1 MDSRSGCCTLP
12 RTRMRM
18 MDKKLQGYVCFAFYI
33 ACIPLANWLIGHVGT
48 FCVPDGP
55 CMIPVWPGIAAP
67 SGVLAIGAALV
78 LRDLVQRRLGLSF
91 SLAAIVIGALVS
103 WAISPTALVVASVA
117 AFVFSETADA
127 LVFTPLQKR
136 GLLLAVAVSALAGIL
151 VDIVLLLQLAF
162 HSLDFL
168 AGQIIGKVW
177 AVLAAMPIIQFIR
190 WSDAEKALT

>member
-1 MDSRSGCCTLP
+1 
-12 RTRMRM
+12 M

-78 LRDLVQRRLGLSF
+78 LRDLVQRRLGLAF
-91 SLAAIVIGALVS
+91 SLAAIVIGALIS

-136 GLLLAVAVSALAGIL
+136 GLLLAVVVSSTGWYSGRQCFVLTSGFPQLGIFVRPDYWQALGGVGRHADHSIHPL
-151 VDIVLLLQLAF
+151 V
-162 HSLDFL
+162 
-168 AGQIIGKVW
+168 
-177 AVLAAMPIIQFIR
+177 
-190 WSDAEKALT
+190 

>member
-1 MDSRSGCCTLP
+1 
-12 RTRMRM
+12 M
-18 MDKKLQGYVCFAFYI
+18 MDKKLQGYICFAFYI

-55 CMIPVWPGIAAP
+55 CMIPVWPSIAAP

-78 LRDLVQRRLGLSF
+78 LRDLVQRRLGLGF
-91 SLAAIVIGALVS
+91 SLAAIMIGALIS
-103 WAISPTALVVASVA
+103 WAISPTALVVASVV

-151 VDIVLLLQLAF
+151 VDSVLFLQLAF

-168 AGQIIGKVW
+168 SGQIIGKLW

-190 WSDAEKALT
+190 WTDAKNALA

>member
-1 MDSRSGCCTLP
+1 
-12 RTRMRM
+12 M

-78 LRDLVQRRLGLSF
+78 LRDLVQRRLGLGF
-91 SLAAIVIGALVS
+91 SLAAIMIGALIS

-136 GLLLAVAVSALAGIL
+136 GLLLAVAVSTLAGIL
-151 VDIVLLLQLAF
+151 VDSVLFLQLAF

-168 AGQIIGKVW
+168 SGQIIGKVW

-190 WSDAEKALT
+190 WAEGKNALA

>member
-1 MDSRSGCCTLP
+1 MNY
-12 RTRMRM
+12 
-18 MDKKLQGYVCFAFYI
+18 KLQGYAFFALYMC
-33 ACIPLANWLIGHVGT
+33 CIPLANWLIGHWGT

-78 LRDLVQRRLGLSF
+78 LRDLVQRRLGLAF
-91 SLAAIVIGALVS
+91 SLAAIAIGAMIS
-103 WAISPTALVVASVA
+103 WAISPSTIVLASVA

-136 GLLLAVAVSALAGIL
+136 GLVIAVAVSALAGIV
-151 VDIVLLLQLAF
+151 VDSVLFLTLAF

-168 AGQIIGKVW
+168 TGQIIGKLW
-177 AVLAAMPIIQFIR
+177 AVLVSLPIVHLFRRADAMVGVV
-190 WSDAEKALT
+190 S

>member
-1 MDSRSGCCTLP
+1 MDR
-12 RTRMRM
+12 
-18 MDKKLQGYVCFAFYI
+18 KLQGYIFFALYV
-33 ACIPLANWLIGHVGT
+33 ACIPLANWLIGHLGT

-78 LRDLVQRRLGLSF
+78 LRDLVQRRLGLAF
-91 SLAAIVIGALVS
+91 SLVAIAIGAVIAWFIAPPSLV
-103 WAISPTALVVASVA
+103 IASVA

-136 GLLLAVAVSALAGIL
+136 GLLVAVAVSALAGIL
-151 VDIVLLLQLAF
+151 VDSVLFLQLAF

-168 AGQIIGKVW
+168 SGQIIGKLW
-177 AVLAAMPIIQFIR
+177 TVLVSLPIIQLIR
-190 WSDAEKALT
+190 RADARAGLAS

>member
-1 MDSRSGCCTLP
+1 
-12 RTRMRM
+12 M
-18 MDKKLQGYVCFAFYI
+18 MDRKLQGYIFFALYV
-33 ACIPLANWLIGHVGT
+33 ACIPLANWLIGHWGT

-78 LRDLVQRRLGLSF
+78 LRDLVQRRLGLVF
-91 SLAAIVIGALVS
+91 SLVAIAIGAVIS
-103 WAISPTALVVASVA
+103 WAISPPFLVIASVA

-151 VDIVLLLQLAF
+151 VDSVLFLQLAF
-162 HSLDFL
+162 HNLDFL
-168 AGQIIGKVW
+168 SGQIIGKLW
-177 AVLAAMPIIQFIR
+177 AVLVSLPIIQLIR
-190 WSDAEKALT
+190 RADANAGLAS

>member
-1 MDSRSGCCTLP
+1 
-12 RTRMRM
+12 M
-18 MDKKLQGYVCFAFYI
+18 MHKKLQGYVCFAFYI

-78 LRDLVQRRLGLSF
+78 LRDLVQRRLGVAF
-91 SLAAIVIGALVS
+91 SLAAIVIGALIS
-103 WAISPTALVVASVA
+103 WAVSPTALVVASVL

-151 VDIVLLLQLAF
+151 VDSVLFLQLAF

-168 AGQIIGKVW
+168 SGQIIGKVW

-190 WSDAEKALT
+190 WTDAKNALA

>member
-1 MDSRSGCCTLP
+1 MDR
-12 RTRMRM
+12 
-18 MDKKLQGYVCFAFYI
+18 KLQGYIFFALYV
-33 ACIPLANWLIGHVGT
+33 ACIPLANWLIGHWGT

-78 LRDLVQRRLGLSF
+78 LRDLVQRRLGLAF
-91 SLAAIVIGALVS
+91 SLCAIVIGAVISWFIAPPFLV
-103 WAISPTALVVASVA
+103 IASVA

-136 GLLLAVAVSALAGIL
+136 GLLVAVAVSALAGIL
-151 VDIVLLLQLAF
+151 VDSVLFLQLAF

-168 AGQIIGKVW
+168 SGQIIGKLW
-177 AVLAAMPIIQFIR
+177 SVLVSLPIIQLMR
-190 WSDAEKALT
+190 RADARAGLAS

>member
-1 MDSRSGCCTLP
+1 
-12 RTRMRM
+12 M

-55 CMIPVWPGIAAP
+55 CMVPVWPGIAAP

-103 WAISPTALVVASVA
+103 WAVSPTALVVASVV

-151 VDIVLLLQLAF
+151 VDSVLFLQLAF

-168 AGQIIGKVW
+168 SGQIIGKLW

-190 WSDAEKALT
+190 WTDAKNALA